1 MTRFKVSFDG
11 IMDYVEE
18 LERENHQLKAK
29 IAKTNIQAVRRFITA
44 YPHASDDE
52 IMAVT
57 GLTKIQVVDCQKAI
71 VDGYV
76 IAGF

>member
-18 LERENHQLKAK
+18 LERENHRLKAE
-29 IAKTNIQAVRRFITA
+29 IAKASIQAVRRFITA

-57 GLTKIQVVDCQKAI
+57 GLTKTQVVDCQKAI
-71 VDGYV
+71 TDGYI